1 LKADAQISVLKL
13 TLKIEYAPEV
23 LHLQIHIFSAL
34 KLALRV
40 TSLKA
45 LVMLLACVWF
55 MDKYVWDGMGWIL
68 GDGMAQIR

>member
-40 TSLKA
+40 TSLRA
-45 LVMLLACVWF
+45 LLVML
-55 MDKYVWDGMGWIL
+55 
-68 GDGMAQIR
+68 